1 MKHYIPASLDNIT
14 NVTEYVIDE
23 RNEDDIMT
31 IIASA
36 NAWCE
41 DKMNR
46 HALARDMMQQLQKY
60 RVALDEYSTKT
71 YNVSLSV
78 TMESIQKDVGL
89 DFVECRI

>member
-41 DKMNR
+41 DEMNR

-78 TMESIQKDVGL
+78 TMDSIQKDVGL

>member
-1 MKHYIPASLDNIT
+1 MKHYIPASLDNVT
-14 NVTEYVIDE
+14 NVTAYVTDE
-23 RNEDDIMT
+23 RNDDEMIRIVT
-31 IIASA
+31 SA

-60 RVALDEYSTKT
+60 RVSLDQYSTKT

-78 TMESIQKDVGL
+78 TMDSIRKDVCL

>member
-23 RNEDDIMT
+23 RNEDNIMT
-31 IIASA
+31 IIATA

-46 HALARDMMQQLQKY
+46 NALARDMMQQLQKY

-78 TMESIQKDVGL
+78 TMDSIQKDVGL

>member
-14 NVTEYVIDE
+14 NVTAYVTDARNDDE
-23 RNEDDIMT
+23 MMRIV
-31 IIASA
+31 ASA

-41 DKMNR
+41 NKMNR
-46 HALARDMMQQLQKY
+46 NALARDMMQQLQKY
-60 RVALDEYSTKT
+60 RISLDEYSTKT

-78 TMESIQKDVGL
+78 TMDSIQKDADL

>member
-31 IIASA
+31 IITSA

-78 TMESIQKDVGL
+78 TMDSIQKDVGL